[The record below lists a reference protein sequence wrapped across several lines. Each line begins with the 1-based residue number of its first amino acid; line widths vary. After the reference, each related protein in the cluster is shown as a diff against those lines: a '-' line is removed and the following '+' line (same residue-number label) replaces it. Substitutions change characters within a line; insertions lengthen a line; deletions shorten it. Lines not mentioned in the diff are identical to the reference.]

1 MSQAH
6 IPLSGALYNNL
17 SFLLL
22 LNYGSLLI
30 MPNAMNVAYNI
41 NPGGAYRV
49 EYSKQPFSVRAA

>member
-41 NPGGAYRV
+41 HPRGGV
-49 EYSKQPFSVRAA
+49 PCGIQ